1 MVVHGR
7 FVGETH
13 AGTLSGRVAS
23 TNGTTMQEF
32 QFMKRG
38 KEDEREVELA
48 TRGCGVY
55 SACFTQDGREG
66 ENILSASV
74 TVDYF
79 QALHEPDASEPTK
92 HSGKAKR
99 REAMQKS
106 EEAMRADAVSDVS
119 AKVSGLNNW
128 VQQMREELNY
138 LTARTARHKQTVES
152 NARRTVRTTFI
163 EVCVLIAVT
172 CVQIVTVKRFFD
184 VQTRSHDQHRARAG
198 AFSADVFGRAAL
210 PGSRPI
216 QLWPL
221 LLCKATLKL
230 MKHYGVLDRIGSHT
244 VPMVPW
250 LTGWPRENLGLDNA
264 HGALHDRLLHALTDA
279 KAPARV
285 PHKAKNALPTVFL
298 RDRWMPE
305 HPPPRII
312 ALCGPAGV
320 GKQALVDR
328 LCEEYPE
335 RFGYGL
341 ATTTRPPHAHE
352 VDGTHFHFVPT
363 LGGRARDEE
372 DGARRRASDEND

>member
-1 MVVHGR
+1 MQTFESDDAEVCANDRVVVHGR

-55 SACFTQDGREG
+55 SACFTQEGREG

-99 REAMQKS
+99 RDAMQKS

-198 AFSADVFGRAAL
+198 AFSADVFGRAAFRVNRVAG
-210 PGSRPI
+210 PMAGAAVDAAQRGVSG
-216 QLWPL
+216 
-221 LLCKATLKL
+221 L
-230 MKHYGVLDRIGSHT
+230 MKSL
-244 VPMVPW
+244 
-250 LTGWPRENLGLDNA
+250 
-264 HGALHDRLLHALTDA
+264 
-279 KAPARV
+279 
-285 PHKAKNALPTVFL
+285 
-298 RDRWMPE
+298 
-305 HPPPRII
+305 
-312 ALCGPAGV
+312 
-320 GKQALVDR
+320 
-328 LCEEYPE
+328 
-335 RFGYGL
+335 
-341 ATTTRPPHAHE
+341 
-352 VDGTHFHFVPT
+352 
-363 LGGRARDEE
+363 GRAP
-372 DGARRRASDEND
+372 RASDFHLG